1 MKRNT
6 SLLTLYLVTSG
17 LVHGIAGA
25 EEAHEEDPKPLVPE
39 AFVSRPIVSEIELG
53 IGYVSDDAYK
63 FGRYNGMQTDSVFLL
78 GEIKVRQFFESGNFL
93 SVRGTNLGLESR
105 FLRVET
111 GEQGLFKLFLQY
123 DELPNYKNNTVMTP
137 FMGIESNK
145 LTLPSGFDIDTNLN
159 ANLSN
164 FELKTKRERI
174 SAGTNITPK
183 QHWQFDV
190 NFSRENKRG
199 IDATGSAI
207 ANGTTEIVG
216 KTTVALLPE
225 PIDYD
230 TDIVKTTLR
239 YDGDDG
245 QLNLTYHIS
254 LFDNNNDSLSWQ
266 DPFNPTTASGSM
278 SLAPD
283 NEFHQLS
290 LTGGYSLPY
299 KTRFTGLVSL
309 GRMTQ
314 NQDFEPYTNKTSL
327 HWTARSS

>member
-1 MKRNT
+1 MKRKT
-6 SLLTLYLVTSG
+6 SLLTLSLLTSG

-78 GEIKVRQFFESGNFL
+78 GEINVRQFFESGNFL
-93 SVRGTNLGLESR
+93 SVRATNLGLESR

-111 GEQGLFKLFLQY
+111 GELGLFKIFLQY

-137 FMGIESNK
+137 FLGIESNK
-145 LTLPSGFDIDTNLN
+145 LTLPSGFDINTNLN

-164 FELKTKRERI
+164 FELKTKREHI
-174 SAGTNITPK
+174 SAGANITPK

-190 NFSRENKRG
+190 NFSRETKRG
-199 IDATGSAI
+199 IDASGSAI
-207 ANGTTEIVG
+207 ANGTTQIVG
-216 KTTVALLPE
+216 NTTVALLPE

-230 TDIVKTTLR
+230 TDIVNTTIS

-245 QLNLTYHIS
+245 QLNLTYH
-254 LFDNNNDSLSWQ
+254 
-266 DPFNPTTASGSM
+266 M
-278 SLAPD
+278 
-283 NEFHQLS
+283 
-290 LTGGYSLPY
+290 
-299 KTRFTGLVSL
+299 
-309 GRMTQ
+309 
-314 NQDFEPYTNKTSL
+314 
-327 HWTARSS
+327 